1 MRIERMKTLALPL
14 VENDKQPI
22 LTAWTDQAVV
32 GVELETS
39 ANMSPITMLVQPFK
53 GKVELSGPF
62 TMKRNN
68 FSYAVEPLSA
78 NGYYEK
84 IEEELNKWYLSEG
97 LYEVTMAMPD
107 QFMDAVESLNE
118 LTISNKD
125 VSRMQLSIWNNETNE
140 YEPLVDT
147 KQVFTDKVST
157 YFNQD
162 GELRIEIK
170 YGPDPSGEQTKLPDI
185 ELKGGKIMIEIRD
198 LTKRY
203 GSFTALDHL
212 NLSLE
217 EGVVFGF
224 VGANGAGKSTT
235 FSILATLLSPTSGDA
250 LINGKS
256 VVKEPKEVRKQIGY
270 MPDFFGVYDQLK
282 VDEYLDFYG
291 ASYGIQLVQRQVLIP
306 QLLELVNLTNKRY
319 EYVDLLSR
327 GMKQRLCLARALI
340 HDPKVL
346 ILDEPASGLD
356 PRARVEMRDILR
368 NLKSMGKTILISS
381 HILPELAEMCDE
393 IGVIDNGKLIAH
405 GNVAAIQAQLQ
416 GEKRIVLKMTDRLD
430 EVRAFL
436 EEDPHISSIDV
447 IDNRLEI
454 AFNYRGTDA
463 EQVALLKK
471 AMLAD
476 LPIYALSEEEKDL
489 EDVFMAITKGADN
502 Q

>member
-1 MRIERMKTLALPL
+1 
-14 VENDKQPI
+14 
-22 LTAWTDQAVV
+22 
-32 GVELETS
+32 
-39 ANMSPITMLVQPFK
+39 
-53 GKVELSGPF
+53 
-62 TMKRNN
+62 
-68 FSYAVEPLSA
+68 
-78 NGYYEK
+78 
-84 IEEELNKWYLSEG
+84 
-97 LYEVTMAMPD
+97 
-107 QFMDAVESLNE
+107 
-118 LTISNKD
+118 
-125 VSRMQLSIWNNETNE
+125 
-140 YEPLVDT
+140 
-147 KQVFTDKVST
+147 
-157 YFNQD
+157 
-162 GELRIEIK
+162 
-170 YGPDPSGEQTKLPDI
+170 
-185 ELKGGKIMIEIRD
+185 MIEIRD

-291 ASYGIQLVQRQVLIP
+291 ASYGIQLAERQVLIP
-306 QLLELVNLTNKRY
+306 QLLELVNLTSKRY

-416 GEKRIVLKMTDRLD
+416 GEKRIVLKVIDQLD
-430 EVRAFL
+430 AVRAFL

-447 IDNRLEI
+447 IENRLEI

-471 AMLAD
+471 AMLTD

>member
-1 MRIERMKTLALPL
+1 
-14 VENDKQPI
+14 
-22 LTAWTDQAVV
+22 
-32 GVELETS
+32 
-39 ANMSPITMLVQPFK
+39 
-53 GKVELSGPF
+53 
-62 TMKRNN
+62 
-68 FSYAVEPLSA
+68 
-78 NGYYEK
+78 
-84 IEEELNKWYLSEG
+84 
-97 LYEVTMAMPD
+97 
-107 QFMDAVESLNE
+107 
-118 LTISNKD
+118 
-125 VSRMQLSIWNNETNE
+125 
-140 YEPLVDT
+140 
-147 KQVFTDKVST
+147 
-157 YFNQD
+157 
-162 GELRIEIK
+162 
-170 YGPDPSGEQTKLPDI
+170 
-185 ELKGGKIMIEIRD
+185 MIEIRD
-198 LTKRY
+198 LTKKY

-256 VVKEPKEVRKQIGY
+256 VIKEPKEVRKQIGY

-282 VDEYLDFYG
+282 VDEYLEFYG
-291 ASYGIQLVQRQVLIP
+291 ASYGIAAQERKVLIP

-405 GNVAAIQAQLQ
+405 GNVASIQAQLQ
-416 GEKRIVLKMTDRLD
+416 GEKRIVIKVVERLP
-430 EVRAFL
+430 EIRAFL
-436 EEDPHISSIDV
+436 EEDPLISAIDV
-447 IDNRLEI
+447 MDNRMEI
-454 AFNYRGTDA
+454 AFNYRGTDRD
-463 EQVALLKK
+463 QIMLLKK

-476 LPIYALSEEEKDL
+476 LPIYALTEEEKDL
-489 EDVFMAITKGADN
+489 EDVFMAITKGADS

>member
-1 MRIERMKTLALPL
+1 
-14 VENDKQPI
+14 
-22 LTAWTDQAVV
+22 
-32 GVELETS
+32 
-39 ANMSPITMLVQPFK
+39 
-53 GKVELSGPF
+53 
-62 TMKRNN
+62 
-68 FSYAVEPLSA
+68 
-78 NGYYEK
+78 
-84 IEEELNKWYLSEG
+84 
-97 LYEVTMAMPD
+97 
-107 QFMDAVESLNE
+107 
-118 LTISNKD
+118 
-125 VSRMQLSIWNNETNE
+125 
-140 YEPLVDT
+140 
-147 KQVFTDKVST
+147 
-157 YFNQD
+157 
-162 GELRIEIK
+162 
-170 YGPDPSGEQTKLPDI
+170 
-185 ELKGGKIMIEIRD
+185 MIEIRD

-291 ASYGIQLVQRQVLIP
+291 ASYGIQLAERQVLIP
-306 QLLELVNLTNKRY
+306 QLLELVNLTSKRY

-416 GEKRIVLKMTDRLD
+416 GEKRIVLKVTDQLD
-430 EVRAFL
+430 AVRAFL

-447 IDNRLEI
+447 IENRLEI

-471 AMLAD
+471 AMLTD